1 MMLEFIVTVAI
12 VIFVIWLVY
21 RASTAKSV
29 GKEIREVLNPHIIMY
44 GLSCVSGVC
53 AFAFF
58 LSMDIS
64 KPFKIVVSI
73 IFGMALIFVANWMQK
88 RRVKKD
94 YEA

>member
-1 MMLEFIVTVAI
+1 MMLGLIATIAI

-29 GKEIREVLNPHIIMY
+29 GKEIREVLNPHIIMN

-64 KPFKIVVSI
+64 KPFKIVVCI
-73 IFGMALIFVANWMQK
+73 IFGMALIFVANWLQK
-88 RRVKKD
+88 RGVKKD

>member
-1 MMLEFIVTVAI
+1 MMLGLIATIAI

-64 KPFKIVVSI
+64 KPFKIVVCI

-88 RRVKKD
+88 RGVKKD

>member
-1 MMLEFIVTVAI
+1 MMLGFIAAI
-12 VIFVIWLVY
+12 AILIFVIWLVY
-21 RASTAKSV
+21 RASTAKNA
-29 GKEIREVLNPHIIMY
+29 GKEIKDVLNPHIIMY

-64 KPFKIVVSI
+64 KPFKIAVCI
-73 IFGMALIFVANWMQK
+73 ILGMALIFVADWMQK
-88 RRVKKD
+88 RGVNRD

>member
-12 VIFVIWLVY
+12 VIFIIWLVY

-29 GKEIREVLNPHIIMY
+29 GKEIREALNPHIIMF

-58 LSMDIS
+58 LSMDLS
-64 KPFKIVVSI
+64 KPFKIVVSM

-88 RRVKKD
+88 RGVKKD